1 MTAAIEF
8 INVRKRFGEQEVL
21 KGISLFFPEGELS
34 VLMGLSGSGKSVML
48 KHILRLLQPDEGSIT
63 MFGKNLAEI
72 SSREMRTMLTRV
84 GMVFQH
90 SALFDSLSTGENVAF
105 PLRESN
111 PKLPDADVRAQ
122 VDEMLRLVGLRNV
135 YDKYP
140 ADLSGGMQ
148 KRVGLARALVT
159 HPEIILFDEPTTGLD
174 PIMSVVIEDLI
185 LETHAKIGYTGIII
199 THSVETA
206 LKVGSQIAL
215 LVNGQIRALGSPE
228 EIRTSQDEAVR
239 QFLAKSPE
247 GPIEVL

>member
-1 MTAAIEF
+1 MNAAVSF
-8 INVRKRFGEQEVL
+8 KDVHKSFGSQKVL
-21 KGISLFFPEGELS
+21 KGITLDFPEGKLS

-48 KHILRLLQPDEGSIT
+48 KHILRLLQPDQGSVSI
-63 MFGKNLAEI
+63 FGRDLASI
-72 SSREMRTMLTRV
+72 SAGEMRELLKEL

-90 SALFDSLSTGENVAF
+90 SALFDSLTTGENVAF
-105 PLRESN
+105 PLRENTKMSETEIHEKSEN
-111 PKLPDADVRAQ
+111 
-122 VDEMLRLVGLRNV
+122 MLRLVGLRDV
-135 YDKYP
+135 YGKFP

-148 KRVGLARALVT
+148 KRVGLARALVSD
-159 HPEIILFDEPTTGLD
+159 PKIILFDEPTTGLD
-174 PIMSVVIEDLI
+174 PIMSAVIEDLI

-215 LVNGQIRALGSPE
+215 LVAGQIRALGTPDDIQHSE
-228 EIRTSQDEAVR
+228 DAAVR